1 MPYDESINKGF
12 LLMKITKIE
21 NSSAIAK
28 VMFPNSWDEKVVGIS
43 YNSNPDKFYMFECE
57 TPSKVEE
64 DIMSADSV
72 GKLIS
77 SLKKEGILKV
87 VAA

>member
-1 MPYDESINKGF
+1 
-12 LLMKITKIE
+12 MKITKIE

-57 TPSKVEE
+57 TPSK
-64 DIMSADSV
+64 
-72 GKLIS
+72 
-77 SLKKEGILKV
+77 
-87 VAA
+87 